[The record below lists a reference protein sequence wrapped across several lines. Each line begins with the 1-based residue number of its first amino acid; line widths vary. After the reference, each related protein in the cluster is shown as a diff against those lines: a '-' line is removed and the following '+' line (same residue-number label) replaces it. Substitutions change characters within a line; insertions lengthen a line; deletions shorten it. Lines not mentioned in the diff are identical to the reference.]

1 MIRRPPKST
10 RTATLFPDTTLCRSA
25 QRRGRLRVFVDIEL
39 DDLEL
44 AGILGGDLFEDR
56 RNHATGAA
64 PLRPEVDQHW
74 LCVAGGFDVL
84 FETRVRNSRNM
95 FTHGLVPR
103 RKDEQEN
110 ARTLR
115 KWGGS
120 SLTAAAQKARQT
132 GMINLYT
139 TGK

>member
-1 MIRRPPKST
+1 MIRPPPRST
-10 RTATLFPDTTLCRSA
+10 RTDTLCPYTALFRS
-25 QRRGRLRVFVDIEL
+25 LRQ
-39 DDLEL
+39 
-44 AGILGGDLFEDR
+44 
-56 RNHATGAA
+56 
-64 PLRPEVDQHW
+64 EVDQHW